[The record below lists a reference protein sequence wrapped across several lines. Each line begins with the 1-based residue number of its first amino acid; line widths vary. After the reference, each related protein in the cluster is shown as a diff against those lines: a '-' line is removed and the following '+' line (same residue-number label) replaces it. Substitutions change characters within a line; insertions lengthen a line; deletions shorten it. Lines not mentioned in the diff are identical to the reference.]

1 MDSAELAAAVA
12 ALETMPADAAGAP
25 AAVLVARMRQLVRL
39 RAMADSL
46 LIEQLAAFDARAAAR
61 YDGQT
66 STQAWLRSRLR
77 LGGQVGDLL
86 RTARQLGGLTQIGK
100 AFAAGEIQLE
110 HAAAVATLAGE
121 VGAGAV
127 AEYEPILVDLA
138 RQAPPAKLRAAC
150 DHLRHLLEPDGD
162 AEEAARQ
169 RRRRY
174 LAAGRTVDGMVHLQG
189 LLDAAGGDA
198 VLTALRAAMPVPA
211 EYEERSPAQRRA
223 DALVDVCAGWLAAGE
238 APTSG
243 GVRPQVQVTVSLRAL
258 QPGTPT
264 GASSAAP
271 SGRRSGAAAG
281 AGSAAP
287 AGTAAEA
294 AGSTP
299 ANLGQML
306 GDVPVLADLTS
317 VTAGE
322 ARRMACDAGVIPAV
336 LGAEGELLDVGRRS
350 RVVPVGLRRALN
362 LRDGGCRFA
371 GCDRPS
377 SWCDGH
383 HLRHWADGGPTSLDN
398 LILLCPYHHTL
409 VHEGWRL
416 GGDPQGTVRFERPD
430 GTRLGLTSTPRSRPL
445 TRGP

>member
-150 DHLRHLLEPDGD
+150 DHLRQLLEPDGD

-264 GASSAAP
+264 GAPSGAPSGAPPAAPCGAPSAAP
-271 SGRRSGAAAG
+271 SGRGRVRLP
-281 AGSAAP
+281 AP
-287 AGTAAEA
+287 A
-294 AGSTP
+294 P
-299 ANLGQML
+299 L
-306 GDVPVLADLTS
+306 PRLA
-317 VTAGE
+317 
-322 ARRMACDAGVIPAV
+322 P
-336 LGAEGELLDVGRRS
+336 
-350 RVVPVGLRRALN
+350 LRRPPA
-362 LRDGGCRFA
+362 R
-371 GCDRPS
+371 
-377 SWCDGH
+377 
-383 HLRHWADGGPTSLDN
+383 HLPTSGR
-398 LILLCPYHHTL
+398 CWATFRCWPT
-409 VHEGWRL
+409 
-416 GGDPQGTVRFERPD
+416 
-430 GTRLGLTSTPRSRPL
+430 
-445 TRGP
+445 